1 MNESFPK
8 KYEKEPLP
16 AWAIEIGQRYHECKI
31 IADKIEHDLGEVT
44 LNNEGEITRE
54 CERKTRVAFYEFLQT
69 KGSSIPSVVLI
80 SVQSKPQKHTQIG
93 NALVSSVSQEQTY
106 FVTETNE
113 RYTVSGNY
121 ETERDTPG
129 SNYYVFPESPHF
141 PGIKAVKEEK
151 WDSNHER
158 RNRNFQDLQ
167 VEKSSLVGGVLHA
180 SEIKELIG
188 NLKSIFGPNDQALL
202 ELETEIKRLQDEAG
216 AKDLQLKHDYSV
228 SLKSSIINLLK
239 AIQKTGKVK
248 LPEVISGASN
258 MDYSAYLFLL
268 TKEAKIV
275 EAPAHRKKIFWKET
289 DEPDFSKPDL
299 SKAKDPDDEFMLRG
313 HTFTYHLL
321 KQLPESV
328 KTALES

>member
-31 IADKIEHDLGEVT
+31 ITDKIERDLGEVT
-44 LNNEGEITRE
+44 FINEGEITRE
-54 CERKTRVAFYEFLQT
+54 CERKVRVAFYEFLRI
-69 KGSSIPSVVLI
+69 KGSKLPSVIPI
-80 SVQSKPQKHTQIG
+80 SAHSNPQKHIQIG
-93 NALVSSVSQEQTY
+93 NSFISSTPQQQTY

-113 RYTVSGNY
+113 RYKISGNY
-121 ETERDTPG
+121 DKERDTSG

-141 PGIKAVKEEK
+141 PGIKAVKEER

-158 RNRNFQDLQ
+158 RDRNFQELQ
-167 VEKSSLVGGVLHA
+167 VEESSIIGGVLHA

-188 NLKSIFGPNDQALL
+188 NLKSIFDPNDQALV
-202 ELETEIKRLQDEAG
+202 ELEVEIKRLQNEAD
-216 AKDLQLKHDYSV
+216 AKYYQLQHEYSV
-228 SLKSSIINLLK
+228 SIQSSIINLLK
-239 AIQKTGKVK
+239 AIKKTGKVK

-328 KTALES
+328 KTSLES